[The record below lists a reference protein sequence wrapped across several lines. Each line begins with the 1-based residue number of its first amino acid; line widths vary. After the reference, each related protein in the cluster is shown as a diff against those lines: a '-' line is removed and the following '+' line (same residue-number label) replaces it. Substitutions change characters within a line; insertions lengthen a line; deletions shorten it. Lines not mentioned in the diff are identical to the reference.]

1 MSYYEDIRL
10 VAIKLGRCLRIPKE
24 PWYQPQEFFF
34 TACTR
39 TFQDVSARLSA
50 VKEGTTPDDLLCN
63 NFDLFNNRKANNLI
77 CER

>member
-24 PWYQPQEFFF
+24 PWYQPWEFYF

-39 TFQDVSARLSA
+39 TFQDVYARLSV
-50 VKEGTTPDDLLCN
+50 VKDGTTPMTCYVTILLCSTT
-63 NFDLFNNRKANNLI
+63 KQ
-77 CER
+77 